1 MNSNKFAKVLT
12 RIFGGLFSV
21 CFIFLFINIIVI
33 GFDGKVDRRFDSFS
47 KMFIL
52 LIFAV
57 LTVGICAFYFYYTA
71 DKSNKRCKRIKTKA
85 KFELTDINTKRII
98 FIGCGILLI
107 AEFIF
112 AMLTDFEPVAD
123 LHNIRRYAMYFSSHG
138 NFDLIEQDYA
148 RNYQY
153 LIRYPNN
160 MALLLIVSLV
170 GRLSYLISGHFVE
183 FAPVVV
189 NIFAINISVILTAF
203 TAKRLFGNRKAVF
216 VLAFCALFLP
226 YLTYLPYYYS
236 DSMSM
241 PFLIGAVYLMVSAF
255 QGDNRKSMYAK
266 LCAAGALVFLGY
278 KVKGSI
284 IILFAVGVVLLFL
297 KFRLKRAICL
307 ILVFTAGFG
316 AIGFAYN
323 TAVDAVNP
331 ITKQQYEEYEYP
343 VTHWIMM
350 GLKGLGKYDEHDD
363 YYTRSFHSKQEKQDA
378 NIKVIKE
385 RVKKYKI
392 DGLYDHMVKKAV
404 WTWQD
409 GTYYISYH
417 NQKPKNDNILMDFLH
432 INGKYN
438 KAFQNYSSALQMF
451 ILLMIC
457 ISALKTLVRPEVDEM
472 LLLKGIVFSAFLFF
486 LLWETRSRYLFNMTP
501 LFILLM
507 VDGMDTAKAFLDS
520 LKKPGKHTA
529 ERTTV

>member
-71 DKSNKRCKRIKTKA
+71 DKSNKKCKRIKTKT

-189 NIFAINISVILTAF
+189 NIFAINISIILTAF

-241 PFLIGAVYLMVSAF
+241 PFLVGSVYLIISALKAA
-255 QGDNRKSMYAK
+255 DKKSMYIK
-266 LCAAGALVFLGY
+266 LCVAGALIFLGY
-278 KVKGSI
+278 KVKGSLI
-284 IILFAVGVVLLFL
+284 IVLAVGVVLFFL
-297 KFRLKRAICL
+297 KYRFKKSVCL
-307 ILVFTAGFG
+307 ILAFIAGFG
-316 AIGFAYN
+316 SVGIVYN
-323 TAVDAVNP
+323 TAVKAVNP
-331 ITKQQYEEYEYP
+331 ITDQQYEKYEYP
-343 VTHWIMM
+343 VTHWLMM
-350 GLKGLGKYDEHDD
+350 GLKGVGKYDEHDD
-363 YYTRSFHSKQEKQDA
+363 YYTRSFPSKKEKQDA

-392 DGLYDHMVKKAV
+392 DGLYEHMVKKAV

-432 INGKYN
+432 INGKHN

-457 ISALKTLVRPEVDEM
+457 ISALKTLVKPKVDEM

-507 VDGMDTAKAFLDS
+507 VDGMDT
-520 LKKPGKHTA
+520 LKNIPALFKINH
-529 ERTTV
+529 EQTVKTES

>member
-241 PFLIGAVYLMVSAF
+241 PFLIGAVYLIVSAF

-316 AIGFAYN
+316 AIGFTYN

-331 ITKQQYEEYEYP
+331 ITKQ
-343 VTHWIMM
+343 
-350 GLKGLGKYDEHDD
+350 
-363 YYTRSFHSKQEKQDA
+363 
-378 NIKVIKE
+378 
-385 RVKKYKI
+385 
-392 DGLYDHMVKKAV
+392 
-404 WTWQD
+404 
-409 GTYYISYH
+409 
-417 NQKPKNDNILMDFLH
+417 
-432 INGKYN
+432 
-438 KAFQNYSSALQMF
+438 
-451 ILLMIC
+451 
-457 ISALKTLVRPEVDEM
+457 
-472 LLLKGIVFSAFLFF
+472 
-486 LLWETRSRYLFNMTP
+486 
-501 LFILLM
+501 
-507 VDGMDTAKAFLDS
+507 
-520 LKKPGKHTA
+520 
-529 ERTTV
+529 